1 MDDAKFELF
10 TKIADSLF
18 QSFQAMT
25 KPNSFVELSSSML
38 SWLEQVCTSQ
48 VFFLNT
54 SKTYPKSN

>member
-1 MDDAKFELF
+1 MDEAKFELF

-25 KPNSFVELSSSML
+25 NPNSFVELSSTML

-48 VFFLNT
+48 VILFN
-54 SKTYPKSN
+54 